1 MNDAVTLV
9 PRSVN
14 SLPMTF
20 GQILDRIF
28 HLMRANMRVFLTV
41 ASVPAGAMVAFYG
54 MIAGILFLNGA
65 LSAPPQLFGPHKVGW
80 IIFPAFALGA
90 LALMLVFAV
99 YEAAATHAA
108 LQADAGGHV
117 SFSEAYGVARRNA
130 GRYVGLAILRGLLI
144 ALPTLLSLVVILGA
158 GVVFYLMG
166 SGGVHP
172 GALFLLL
179 PLAILLYAGTLV
191 YALVTGLRLSLAY
204 PASLEESLAPG
215 SALKRSAQL
224 TQSVKG
230 RIFLVLLVVYAIAYA
245 ALLVLEAVCLA
256 IVALGFFA
264 FTATH
269 LHVTTPWMFGGIS
282 IFTACA
288 ILVMFVWTAL
298 IWASYAT
305 ALAVVYHDQ
314 RNRSASVLLTPSSVT
329 PV

>member
-1 MNDAVTLV
+1 MNDAATLV
-9 PRSVN
+9 PDSVT
-14 SLPMTF
+14 SHPMTF

-28 HLMRANMRVFLTV
+28 HLMRANIRVFLAV
-41 ASVPAGAMVAFYG
+41 ALVPAGAMVAFYG
-54 MIAGILFLNGA
+54 VIAGVLFWTGA
-65 LSAPPQLFGPHKVGW
+65 LSAPPQPFGPHKLSWVM
-80 IIFPAFALGA
+80 FPTFTLGA
-90 LALMLVFAV
+90 LGLMLVFAV

-130 GRYVGLAILRGLLI
+130 GRYAGLAILRGLLI

-158 GVVFYLMG
+158 GVLFYLMG

-179 PLAILLYAGTLV
+179 PLAVLLYAGTLA
-191 YALVTGLRLSLAY
+191 YALITGLRLSLAY

-245 ALLVLEAVCLA
+245 TLLVLEAVCLA
-256 IVALGFFA
+256 ILALGFFA
-264 FTATH
+264 FTAM
-269 LHVTTPWMFGGIS
+269 HVHMTAPWMFGGIS
-282 IFTACA
+282 VFTTCA
-288 ILVMFVWTAL
+288 ILVMFVWMAL
-298 IWASYAT
+298 IWAGYAT

-314 RNRSASVLLTPSSVT
+314 RNRSASALLASSAVT